1 MFGTTGKILRV
12 DLNSNRFETQTYDE
26 LFYRNYLGGRGLAAY
41 ILLKELPAHV
51 DPLSPQ
57 NLLVIASGV
66 LTGSPIPA
74 STRFT
79 AAGRSP
85 LTGGYGESEAG
96 GYFGPELRFA
106 GFDALVIS
114 GKADHPV
121 YLSIRDGN
129 VELRDARR
137 LWGKLPAEVQQTVRT
152 ELGDERTCVLQ
163 TGLGGENRV
172 RYAGLSHNMR
182 HYNGRTGMGAVM
194 ASKNLKA
201 IAVRGSKHY
210 KDLAYDFA
218 ALSQLGGRL
227 SRGVKDNP
235 SAWLLHE
242 AGTPAGVATQ
252 NASGMLPTRNFRK
265 GTFEGVERI
274 QWDAYKAE
282 IYKGGSTCYSCA
294 IRCKREIDVDDRY
307 RVNSVYGGPEYEVIA
322 GFGSNCGMAD
332 IQAIAKANELCN
344 FYILDTISTS
354 VVISFAMECF
364 ENGLLT
370 LEDTDGL
377 ELRFGN
383 AEAILATIEKIARRE
398 GLGDLLADGALQAAK
413 KIGRGAEAFA
423 MKVKGME
430 LPMHDPRGKVGVGIG
445 FAISETGADHLTS
458 VYDTMLTNPETY
470 VFKAARSLGVTQALN
485 AFDLSPEKV
494 HNYLVFENWSS
505 AGKCIGACY
514 FGPIP
519 RSFILCEDIVEALR
533 AATGWDITLDELQQ
547 VGERATNLARLFHLR
562 EGFTSRY
569 DTLPER
575 LFTPLEDGALK
586 GIGIPK
592 DQFEAAMSELYRQKG
607 WDAQTGAPGIEK
619 LEALGIGWAKDV
631 IT

>member
-1 MFGTTGKILRV
+1 M
-12 DLNSNRFETQTYDE
+12 
-26 LFYRNYLGGRGLAAY
+26 
-41 ILLKELPAHV
+41 KELPAHV

-66 LTGSPIPA
+66 LTGCPIPG

-96 GYFGPELRFA
+96 GYFGPELKFA
-106 GFDALVIS
+106 GFDGLVIS

-121 YLSIRDGN
+121 YLSICDEK
-129 VELRDARR
+129 VELHDARH
-137 LWGKLPAEVQQTVRT
+137 LWGKLPAEVQQTVRA
-152 ELGDERTCVLQ
+152 ELGDERLCVLQ
-163 TGLGGENRV
+163 TGPGGEKLV

-194 ASKNLKA
+194 GSKNLKA
-201 IAVRGSKHY
+201 IAVRGSKRY

-218 ALSQLGGRL
+218 ALSRLGGRL
-227 SRGVKDNP
+227 AKGVKDSP
-235 SAWLLHE
+235 AAWLLHE
-242 AGTPAGVATQ
+242 RGTPAGGSALNV
-252 NASGMLPTRNFRK
+252 SGMLPTRNFRN

-274 QWDAYKAE
+274 QWEAYESE
-282 IYKGGSTCYSCA
+282 ISRGASTCYSCA
-294 IRCKREIDVDDRY
+294 IRCKREINVDDRY
-307 RVNSVYGGPEYEVIA
+307 RVSNVYGGPEYEAIA
-322 GFGSNCGMAD
+322 GFGSNCGVAD
-332 IQAIAKANELCN
+332 IQAVARANELCN
-344 FYILDTISTS
+344 FYIIDTISTS

-377 ELRFGN
+377 DLRFGN
-383 AEAILATIEKIARRE
+383 ADAMLQMVEKIARRE

-413 KIGRGAEAFA
+413 KIGKGAEAFA
-423 MKVKGME
+423 MQVKGME

-445 FAISETGADHLTS
+445 FAVSETGADHLTS

-519 RSFILCEDIVEALR
+519 RSFILCEDIIEALR

-547 VGERATNLARLFHLR
+547 VGERATNLARLFNLR
-562 EGFTSRY
+562 EGFTSGD

-575 LFTPLEDGALK
+575 LFTPLEDGVLK

-607 WDAQTGAPGIEK
+607 WDAQTGAPGVEK
-619 LEALGIGWAKDV
+619 LKELGIGWAREAL
-631 IT
+631 T